1 MFYIIDRVL
10 TRYERLAKLHSSQT
24 LQSICKSLGHGTF
37 STKDG
42 VFVRDESVSVFHSSQ
57 TLQSDL
63 EMFDHFRL
71 FLCYTWG
78 YCLAVKYESKIRN
91 QILQSASLLTGVTS
105 GVDWSDIRVLL
116 VHHAFWFV
124 TDTVDWSEWTP
135 VI

>member
-63 EMFDHFRL
+63 EMLKNGPFP
-71 FLCYTWG
+71 Y
-78 YCLAVKYESKIRN
+78 I
-91 QILQSASLLTGVTS
+91 SLLYMG
-105 GVDWSDIRVLL
+105 LL
-116 VHHAFWFV
+116 SRGKV
-124 TDTVDWSEWTP
+124 
-135 VI
+135 